1 MQTVLFVD
9 IVICTD
15 WGFVLLQYAIFIEKY
30 RLSYIYLPQ
39 YLAKRAIFIEWNKI
53 SRFYL

>member
-39 YLAKRAIFIEWNKI
+39 YLAKSAIFIEYNN
-53 SRFYL
+53 